1 MKKLIN
7 KVLEATLI
15 LLSILFLGMLIP
27 TVIGMFIYFTTRIT
41 FVECFT
47 HNYAFWSFSIVGC
60 MISGSYIYYLV
71 VEDDILNQ

>member
-7 KVLEATLI
+7 KVLEATLVM
-15 LLSILFLGMLIP
+15 LSTLFLGMLIP
-27 TVIGMFIYFTTRIT
+27 TVIGLFVYFTTRIS

-47 HNYAFWSFSIVGC
+47 HKYAFCGFSIVGC